1 MNLLRN
7 FVISALLVASCSTP
21 RAVQEYQRD
30 TIVTTIREIET
41 VHDTVLMVQLPEGS
55 DSAVLPD
62 SDTSV
67 LRTSLAESEAWVA
80 DGELHHTLRNREALL
95 PVNVKLPKYI
105 YTRNDSIIRDR
116 QAVEQVEIER
126 QLSKWQRFVMALGY
140 GLLLSL
146 LLWAAK
152 TLGKYFI

>member
-1 MNLLRN
+1 MNRIYCLILGS
-7 FVISALLVASCSTP
+7 VLAGCATHKVA
-21 RAVQEYQRD
+21 QDYQRD
-30 TIVTTIREIET
+30 TVITTIREIET

-62 SDTSV
+62 TDTSR
-67 LRTSLAESEAWVA
+67 LHTSVAESEAWVA
-80 DGELHHTLRNREALL
+80 AGELHHTLRNREALL

-116 QAVEQVEIER
+116 VIVEQVEVER

-140 GLLLSL
+140 GLLVAL
-146 LLWAAK
+146 LLWLAVRLARI
-152 TLGKYFI
+152 L